1 MSNKKYLFDLDT
13 IHTCILLNAY
23 QVIVK
28 NNEAEE
34 EIIKPVV
41 QNIADIV
48 CAHLKHWKD
57 TEQVWYLKKTD
68 GDG

>member
-1 MSNKKYLFDLDT
+1 MSNKKYLFDLDA

-57 TEQVWYLKKTD
+57 TEQI
-68 GDG
+68 